1 MVEIVRDISQELF
14 NPIAT
19 ENLAEDF
26 VKTADSLAM
35 FPFAHEA
42 YIPSWPLKHE
52 YRKVSVKNYFMLFW
66 VEEKTKV
73 VTIACVIY
81 AAQDYGKLLK

>member
-14 NPIAT
+14 NPIAA

-42 YIPSWPLKHE
+42 YIPS
-52 YRKVSVKNYFMLFW
+52 
-66 VEEKTKV
+66 
-73 VTIACVIY
+73 
-81 AAQDYGKLLK
+81 